1 MSGNIF
7 FDYPWSIKTRRKVII
22 IFLYTFV
29 TSFRLNLLRK
39 ERNMHFVQV
48 DCTRARLSS
57 SVATLLNS
65 ATITGFIGDK

>member
-1 MSGNIF
+1 M
-7 FDYPWSIKTRRKVII
+7 II

-29 TSFRLNLLRK
+29 TSLRLNLLRK

-57 SVATLLNS
+57 GVATLLNS